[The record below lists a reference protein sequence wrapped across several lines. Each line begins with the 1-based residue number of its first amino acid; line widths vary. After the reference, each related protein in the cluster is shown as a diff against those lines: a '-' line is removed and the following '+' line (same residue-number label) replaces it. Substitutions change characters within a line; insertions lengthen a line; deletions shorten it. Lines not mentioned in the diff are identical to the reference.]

1 MILNPLKRAGVA
13 GLLISLALGLASAS
27 VQAAPPVEVHRS
39 PVNLNTASVSE
50 LESLP
55 GVGAVRAR
63 AIIAERKRRGGFRS
77 LDQLGEVKGLGP
89 RLVERLRPY
98 LTLGEQRAAKRP

>member
-1 MILNPLKRAGVA
+1 MTLNPLKRAGVA
-13 GLLISLALGLASAS
+13 GLLISLALGFASVS

-39 PVNLNTASVSE
+39 TVNINTASVSE

-63 AIIAERKRRGGFRS
+63 AIIEERKQRGGFRS
-77 LDQLGEVKGLGP
+77 LEQLSEVKGLGP
-89 RLVERLRPY
+89 KLVERLRPH
-98 LTLGEQRAAKRP
+98 LTLGERRAEKRP

>member
-1 MILNPLKRAGVA
+1 MIQNPMKRAGVA
-13 GLLISLALGLASAS
+13 GALIALALGLASAA
-27 VQAAPPVEVHRS
+27 VQAAPPVEVYRS

-55 GVGAVRAR
+55 GIGEVRAR
-63 AIIAERKRRGGFRS
+63 AIIAERKQRGGFRS
-77 LDQLGEVKGLGP
+77 LDQLGEVKGFGP
-89 RLVERLRPY
+89 RLIERLRPY